1 MEVVSLAT
9 PHMYSGGDEGLKK
22 TTYSLEVAGIH
33 WIGLTF
39 KESDVMTLRGGVR
52 VGFLAFCAV
61 YGECMESSYVPF
73 APIKY
78 NSKAAANAVSSLKS
92 VSLLLQEVGAN
103 GVSLCSVELM

>member
-1 MEVVSLAT
+1 MELVSLAT
-9 PHMYSGGDEGLKK
+9 PHMYSSGDDGLKM
-22 TTYSLEVAGIH
+22 TTHFLEIAGIH

-39 KESDVMTLRGGVR
+39 KESDVMTLGGVR

-78 NSKAAANAVSSLKS
+78 NSKVAANTVSSLKS
-92 VSLLLQEVGAN
+92 VSLLL
-103 GVSLCSVELM
+103 S